1 MSDFRSDTV
10 TRPTEAMRAAMHAA
24 PVGDDVFGDDP
35 TVNRLQTDAAALL
48 GFEAALFAPSGTQ
61 SNLIALMSH
70 CGRGDEVI
78 VGQLAHT
85 YRWEAGGM
93 AVLGSIQPQP
103 LENEAD
109 GTMPIAKIRAAIK
122 PDDPHFA
129 RTAVLALE
137 NTIGGQV
144 LPRAYLAEAK
154 AVAREAGLKLHLDGA
169 RLFNA
174 AVADAVAN
182 AHFDRVPPFKESAD
196 PATAGVERD
205 AVVDSA
211 REICAGFDSVSVCL
225 SKGLGC
231 PVGSLLLGSA
241 EVIDRARRTRKILGG
256 AMRQAGILA
265 AAGVHALAHHLV
277 RLESDH
283 RLARALAAGI
293 DRCVAEHPALN
304 GRVRV
309 QPPQTNMVFIEIDG
323 EIGPALA
330 RHFDSAGIR
339 LTSGLYGGAFRQ
351 RWVTHLDVGDADVD
365 HALAAWREFRPAR

>member
-10 TRPTEAMRAAMHAA
+10 TRPTEAMRSAMHGA

-35 TVNRLQTDAAALL
+35 TVNQLQAEAAALL
-48 GFEAALFAPSGTQ
+48 GFEAGLFAPSGTQ

-103 LENEAD
+103 IENEPD

-144 LPRAYLAEAK
+144 LPRAYLAQAK
-154 AVAREAGLKLHLDGA
+154 AVAREAGLRLHLDGA

-174 AVADAVAN
+174 AVFDASAS
-182 AHFDRVPPFKESAD
+182 AHFDSAPIVGGDSESG
-196 PATAGVERD
+196 TASPERG
-205 AVVDSA
+205 AVIAAA
-211 REICAGFDSVSVCL
+211 REICAGFDSVSLCL

-241 EVIDRARRTRKILGG
+241 ELVDRAHRIRKILGG

-277 RLESDH
+277 RLDNDH
-283 RLARALAAGI
+283 RLARRLAAGI
-293 DRCVAEHPALN
+293 DQCVAGHPGLS

-309 QPPQTNMVFIEIDG
+309 QSPQTNMVFIEIDS

-330 RHFDSAGIR
+330 RHFDAAGIR
-339 LTSGLYGGAFRQ
+339 LTSGLYGGGFRQ
-351 RWVTHLDVGDADVD
+351 RWVTHLDVGGADVD
-365 HALAAWREFRPAR
+365 QALAAWRDFRPER